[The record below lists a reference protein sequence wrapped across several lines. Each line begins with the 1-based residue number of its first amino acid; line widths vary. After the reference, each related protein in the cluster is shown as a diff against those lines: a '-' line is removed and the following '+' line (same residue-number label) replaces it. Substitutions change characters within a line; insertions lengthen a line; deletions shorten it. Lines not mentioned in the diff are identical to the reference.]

1 MSKILKIHFAEP
13 DNEIKGIGQTN
24 LVTLDSFKK
33 TDDNG
38 NVTHLEDQ
46 LATQSSLSRKP
57 ASSIPSIFARMIFF
71 RMAFGG
77 ISKINI
83 ALGKVIPVYNSEI
96 SQCLDLLQMLYK
108 NEPGIS
114 VEEFSFDQQLTA
126 LYAGGYEELH
136 DALQM
141 QQAKFMEYV
150 DTIYLFKKDGKVIGG
165 TSPYSLVFTSVNWSS
180 GQPTKSLLERE
191 ISFREYVYK
200 LKLAYDSAGFD
211 DVRLK
216 EFFDYVEACLK
227 SDNDL
232 STIIKALRGV
242 YTLANLQ
249 ADYPSYAYTDAQMVQ
264 RNVQIIGGG
273 VPLMLHSRNAA
284 NFDSD
289 FFINA
294 TVNGNAFNAAT
305 TPLVLSNGSH
315 NGMIYYDGKPWKAG
329 TKVVA
334 FEGEEDDIVARPL
347 PDCGVMHTYLTPINF
362 FEQKLIALPYTID
375 ASRFAGSIK
384 INDNYSALLPLKP
397 MFFKY
402 FKIADLQDKLIVR
415 DTDTNIQLTLRIPVR
430 NAGGTKNNVL
440 ELVQV
445 YDKKTDICYLTNS
458 ALKTHLNVGIS
469 PFFKSGIAAYD
480 KYYIMLSMENASK
493 YSPELKLY
501 NQGSSNELEIDE
513 PIVRTKSPLTKYYA
527 VDSFDYI
534 RVVMTGNDEAH
545 PAVNAII
552 LPKFETVQYN
562 GNEQYYYAVDFGTT
576 NTHIA
581 YAKSVGDAV
590 SFGADDIKMQ
600 AVYLNQIST
609 TKNGIDN
616 LGVAKAREFFPQIMN
631 GDSYTFP
638 IRTVTGQ
645 NGILDGNAA
654 LFSNTS
660 IGFHYSKEFTTNS
673 MYRTNIKWKFLHSVD
688 TEDKV
693 RAQRFF
699 REILFMIKNH
709 WVRQTDSN
717 AAGNR
722 YPVIMLTFPFDN
734 NLGMIES
741 AWKDE
746 YIEVFGVS
754 NIIAGGNIRT
764 MTESLAPCYSLIN
777 GGNATVN
784 GILNVDI
791 GGGTTDMQYYM
802 TVGNVANYFYDSIL
816 FAGDDLWGKS
826 YENMSE
832 GYNLPSTGA
841 EHFVKYADNVLAA
854 AQIRVGN
861 DVKAYNDISLEGKE
875 KINCLLRDSNGHF
888 VNKLA
893 SYADGNNRVCRAIL
907 FLHYSAIMY
916 HLTNWLALQGASIPE
931 VINFSGYGSKY
942 IDLLFQNKDYLTYYS
957 RALINKFMGGNA
969 IFPENFRICFEQ
981 GNPKNVTA
989 EGAAL
994 YARTGAAL
1002 PVTTWKQH
1010 FGFDGAPANI
1020 PNADLLKYENNVKAY
1035 FDKFIDAFDTIFDSA
1050 EMANIP
1056 NAGNRVP
1063 RLTKAEVA
1071 NLKSDA
1077 ITAYKEISTKEMQS
1091 NPHGSLSGSMFVW
1104 ALKKSINNIH

>member
-13 DNEIKGIGQTN
+13 NNQIQGIGQTN

-38 NVTHLEDQ
+38 NVTHVEDQ

-77 ISKINI
+77 ISQINI
-83 ALGKVIPVYNSEI
+83 APGKVIPVYNSEI

-108 NEPGIS
+108 KEPGIS
-114 VEEFSFDQQLTA
+114 VEEFSFAQQLIA
-126 LYAGGYEELH
+126 LSDGGYKELH
-136 DALQM
+136 DALEM
-141 QQAKFMEYV
+141 QQAKFMNDV
-150 DTIYLFKKDGKVIGG
+150 DTIYLFKKDNRVIGG

-180 GQPTKSLLERE
+180 GQQTKSLLERE
-191 ISFREYVYK
+191 VSFREYVYK
-200 LKLAYDSAGFD
+200 LKLAYDIAGFN

-216 EFFDYVEACLK
+216 EFFDYVEACLRI
-227 SDNDL
+227 DLDL
-232 STIIKALRGV
+232 SRKINTLRGV

-249 ADYPSYAYTDAQMVQ
+249 ADYPYYVYPDAQKVP

-294 TVNGNAFNAAT
+294 TVNGNAFNAAK

-329 TKVVA
+329 TNVLEV
-334 FEGEEDDIVARPL
+334 EGTEDDTKARSL
-347 PDCGVMHTYLTPINF
+347 PDCGVPHTYLTPINF
-362 FEQKLIALPYTID
+362 FEKKLIALPYTID

-384 INDNYSALLPLKP
+384 IDDNYSALLPLKP

-402 FKIADLQDKLIVR
+402 FKIADLQDRLIVKN
-415 DTDTNIQLTLRIPVR
+415 TDTNIQLTLKIPVR

-445 YDKKTDICYLTNS
+445 YDKNTDICYLTNS
-458 ALKTHLNVGIS
+458 VLKTHLNVGIS
-469 PFFKSGIAAYD
+469 PFFKSGIDAFD

-501 NQGSSNELEIDE
+501 NQGSSNELAIDE

-545 PAVNAII
+545 PAVSAII
-552 LPKFETVQYN
+552 LPKFETVQYI

-581 YAKSVGDAV
+581 YAKMDGDAV

-645 NGILDGNAA
+645 NGILDENAA

-660 IGFHYSKEFTTNS
+660 IGFHYSKEFTTNN
-673 MYRTNIKWKFLHSVD
+673 MYRTNIKWKFLHSVE

-717 AAGNR
+717 AGNQ
-722 YPVIMLTFPFDN
+722 YPVIMLTFPFDHS
-734 NLGMIES
+734 LRMIEE
-741 AWKDE
+741 AWKKE
-746 YIEVFGVS
+746 YKEVFGVD
-754 NIIAGGNIRT
+754 NTIADDKIRT

-777 GGNATVN
+777 GGDAAVN

-791 GGGTTDMQYYM
+791 GGGTTDMQYYK
-802 TVGNVANYFYDSIL
+802 TIGTEANYFYDSIL

-832 GYNLPSTGA
+832 GYNLSSTGA
-841 EHFVKYADNVLAA
+841 EHFVKYADKELAA
-854 AQIRVGN
+854 AQIKVGN
-861 DVKAYNDISLEGKE
+861 DVKAYKDISLEGKE

-893 SYADGNNRVCRAIL
+893 SYGDNNNRVCRAIL

-942 IDLLFQNKDYLTYYS
+942 IDLLFQNNNNLTTYS
-957 RALINKFMGGNA
+957 RVLMNKFIGGNA
-969 IFPENFRICFEQ
+969 KFPANFKIRFEK

-1002 PVTTWKQH
+1002 PQSIWKRH

-1020 PNADLLKYENNVKAY
+1020 PNADLLKYEDKVKSY
-1035 FDKFIDAFDTIFDSA
+1035 FDKFIDAFDTILDSA

-1063 RLTKAEVA
+1063 RLTENEVA

-1077 ITAYKEISTKEMQS
+1077 ITAYEEISTKEMQS